1 MRKNIKRFSK
11 ILVQAEEAF
20 MRWEILN
27 ETVRELQCNLYKG
40 LHEDNAYYE
49 AKAKQLREWAKT
61 LNLDFLQIINKA
73 GELMS
78 SVSKKIRLQKKEQF
92 RWN

>member
-1 MRKNIKRFSK
+1 
-11 ILVQAEEAF
+11 

-78 SVSKKIRLQKKEQF
+78 SVSKKIRLQKK
-92 RWN
+92 